1 MARGEY
7 SGGKGSGCCGENTSV
22 QNGKELEPGAGFLAF
37 GGGPLLCPGRRF
49 ARNEVKYLI
58 YKLLRGYDISLE
70 EKYIAQCPG
79 YDSGRAGL
87 GIFPPNPQDDV
98 KVRVSKRA

>member
-1 MARGEY
+1 MGSTPEEKAQGAV
-7 SGGKGSGCCGENTSV
+7 GKIPLFK
-22 QNGKELEPGAGFLAF
+22 NGKELEPGAGFLAF

-70 EKYIAQCPG
+70 EKYIAQCPE

-87 GIFPPNPQDDV
+87 GIFTPNPQDDV